1 MLAQSEANLIWCEG
15 GSAAVGRTH
24 QRPGD
29 DTTDFGEWRAMGF
42 DGRSVVADPLFVRP
56 SSDDYRL
63 EAGSPAWALG
73 FQAIPVDRIGLFAS
87 PDRATWPVQGASV
100 SRETPLTRPA
110 AGLLG
115 RLRGWARDRAV
126 AAMPWLPEWRRR
138 LQAIPGPAWP
148 LVLALATYVLWRR
161 RVRARRTAAGDGS
174 RERV

>member
-1 MLAQSEANLIWCEG
+1 MLAQSDANLIWCEG

-73 FQAIPVDRIGLFAS
+73 FRAIPADRIGLFAS
-87 PDRATWPVQGASV
+87 PDRATWPVQGASA

-110 AGLLG
+110 TGWPG

-126 AAMPWLPEWRRR
+126 AAMPWLPEWRGR
-138 LQAIPGPAWP
+138 LQATLGPALP

-161 RVRARRTAAGDGS
+161 RRRARRAAAGSGS
-174 RERV
+174 RDRS